1 MHPAW
6 AVAAVLTV
14 GLSCAAAAG
23 LGRPAGDSAGGVPWT
38 GILLGLGLA
47 AAALVV
53 VSLIRTGRQGWGW
66 AVSGIVL
73 ILLVALLW
81 AAKMLW
87 LGAMILLSLNRERS
101 WCGSLFG
108 GGFVAGGGA
117 IGRW

>member
-1 MHPAW
+1 MLPAG
-6 AVAAVLTV
+6 AVAAILAV

-23 LGRPAGDSAGGVPWT
+23 PGTPAGDSAGGVPWT
-38 GILLGLGLA
+38 GILLGLGFTA
-47 AAALVV
+47 VALVV

-66 AVSGIVL
+66 AVTGIVL

-87 LGAMILLSLNRERS
+87 LGAIILLTLNRERS
-101 WCGSLFG
+101 WGDRLFG

-117 IGRW
+117 TGRW